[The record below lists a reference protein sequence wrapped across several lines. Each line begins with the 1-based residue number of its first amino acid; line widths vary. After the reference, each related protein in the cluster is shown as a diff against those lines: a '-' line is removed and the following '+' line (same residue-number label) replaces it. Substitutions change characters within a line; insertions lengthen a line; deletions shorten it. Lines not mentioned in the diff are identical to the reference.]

1 MARLPSAE
9 TLGGLPSAASGRQI
23 SSIDGSAIGQGM
35 QSMASGM
42 RALAAGQAAQGR
54 GLAAAGQEIA
64 QGIDIAARS
73 FKQDDDLIDAQARS
87 DFLVEKIKLD
97 NERDQEIDPG
107 RLSQFPQ
114 RYQELTQRFA
124 QQYGDPRRRQK
135 FLIDTQ
141 DDITRSSLAA
151 GNRQAGIER
160 DTFKASSMER
170 LETLRRAGLEAKDEA
185 TKSKIV
191 QQGMEQFRLLRER
204 GVIDAS
210 QEVSA
215 RQKWV
220 RDYTIESIKMLP
232 PEERLAAT
240 DGWRGALKVRESK
253 GDHGAENTF
262 GFAGYYQFGAP
273 RLQTIGVYTPG
284 QGENLE
290 TWNKT
295 SKTAPGK
302 WSGTFN
308 IPGFPNVKTKA
319 DFLANPAAQEA
330 VFDLHQKKMDQ
341 EMKAMDLERFI
352 GQTRGGVT
360 LTRESIYA
368 MMHLGGPGGAADALK
383 GVRNRED
390 AYGTKVLEYAALG
403 TKGPSKMLDFLD
415 AGDRMEIQ
423 RGAAYELMQKAR
435 ASEAE
440 QRQAASIANAER
452 VARNNE
458 LEVGILDGAYGREE
472 VMRRREMG
480 DLTDADQIRK
490 IDGLLRDQEKRI
502 VSERAAVDILEGRT
516 TANPYD
522 PAAQDI
528 AEAAEKAIV
537 RGSNGAITPAQASL
551 VVFDKFGGRILT
563 KTGAAAIRG
572 GIESPDAEEVQ
583 RSVAV
588 ASQMMQR
595 NPLIFN
601 SVQGG
606 DKIEKAAN
614 LFTHLIDNRNMNP
627 VQAAQRVV
635 EMQRPEYKKTL
646 RLDETQEKSMMD
658 DLRKNAM
665 RDLEKATFQ
674 GSSRIPFTSNTLGFS
689 PKQQME
695 ASQTYAEEVIDHY
708 REYGDLDAAKAHALK
723 SMEKFYG
730 VSNGVLMKY
739 PPENI
744 YPRDSS
750 GSHDWLYK
758 QAAQDIKAVSGKTV
772 EPSNVFLIPHSV
784 RTGEAFRAGQPAPYQ
799 VVWREERDGQTIHH
813 YLPQRQAFYGD
824 IRKWISENEKPVEQQ
839 FNAARVGTQPPP
851 VTVNPR
857 SWKPG
862 RPMKSQDEIAQETMA
877 AQAERDRQQSD
888 LREAGTRGQAGG
900 TGTAAERNKR
910 IREGIAEKQ
919 AGETKPRLPVVT
931 DWIESTP
938 SLRDAMPKIQLGPR
952 SRLPG
957 KKDQ

>member
-1 MARLPSAE
+1 MAKLPSAE
-9 TLGGLPSAASGRQI
+9 SLGNLPSAASGRQM
-23 SSIDGSAIGQGM
+23 SAIDASPIGQGM
-35 QSMASGM
+35 MQVSRGMMALAQGQQALGEGIASGVTQ
-42 RALAAGQAAQGR
+42 LAQ
-54 GLAAAGQEIA
+54 
-64 QGIDIAARS
+64 S
-73 FKQDDDLIDAQARS
+73 FKVDDDLADAQTRA
-87 DFLVEKIKLD
+87 DFLSEKIKLD
-97 NERDQEIDPG
+97 SERDQEVDAAKLG
-107 RLSQFPQ
+107 SYPQ
-114 RYQELTQRFA
+114 RYQGLVQQFA
-124 QQYGDPRRRQK
+124 QKYADPRRRQK
-135 FLIDTQ
+135 FLIETQ
-141 DDITRSSLAA
+141 DDIARATAQTS
-151 GNRQAGIER
+151 NRKVTMERNIALGQGIEQLQGIKR
-160 DTFKASSMER
+160 NA
-170 LETLRRAGLEAKDEA
+170 LEAKDEA
-185 TKSKIV
+185 DKSRLIAEGTAIID
-191 QQGMEQFRLLRER
+191 GM
-204 GVIDAS
+204 
-210 QEVSA
+210 A
-215 RQKWV
+215 RNGLITPAQAAADKQKWV
-220 RDYTIESIKMLP
+220 KDYVISDYRMRS
-232 PEERLAAT
+232 PEDRMVAARGNT
-240 DGWRGALKVRESK
+240 GALMVRES
-253 GDHGAENTF
+253 GGNPRAENDT
-262 GFAGYYQFGAP
+262 GFVGLFQFGAP
-273 RLQTIGVYTPG
+273 RLQTLGVYTPG
-284 QGENLE
+284 GREDLGN
-290 TWNKT
+290 WN
-295 SKTAPGK
+295 SSAATAPGK

-308 IPGFPNVKTKA
+308 IPGFPNVKSKA
-319 DFLANPAAQEA
+319 DFLANPDAQER
-330 VFDLHQKKMDQ
+330 VYQIHQEKISQ
-341 EMKAMDLERFI
+341 EIKANGLDKYV
-352 GQTRGGVT
+352 GQTVAGVKIT
-360 LTRESIYA
+360 EDGIRNMI
-368 MMHLGGPGGAADALK
+368 HLGGVGGADAFLRSGGVIDRADK
-383 GVRNRED
+383 N
-390 AYGTKVLEYAALG
+390 GTKLSDYARMGSGSTA
-403 TKGPSKMLDFLD
+403 SRMLSFLD
-415 AGDRMEIQ
+415 PDERMQLE
-423 RGAAYELMQKAR
+423 REATRDLMQKAHV
-435 ASEAE
+435 AE
-440 QRQAASIANAER
+440 QEQGQAAAQANAER

-458 LEVGILDGAYGREE
+458 LEVGILDGVYGPAE
-472 VMRRREMG
+472 VMRRREAG

-635 EMQRPEYKKTL
+635 EMQRPEYKKTI
-646 RLDETQEKSMMD
+646 RLDEVQEKSMMD
-658 DLRKNAM
+658 DLRKNAFKDM
-665 RDLEKATFQ
+665 AKASMP
-674 GSSRIPFTSNTLGFS
+674 GSSMFWSNRFGKPEQGL
-689 PKQQME
+689 E
-695 ASQTYAEEVIDHY
+695 AAMTYAEEVIDHY
-708 REYGDLDAAKAHALK
+708 REFGDIESAKSHALK

-730 VSNGVLMKY
+730 VSNGVLMKFPPEKVY
-739 PPENI
+739 PP
-744 YPRDSS
+744 DSK
-750 GSHDWLYK
+750 GSHEWLYK
-758 QAAQDIKAVSGKTV
+758 QAAQDIKARFGEDVDIRDIVLGPVRV
-772 EPSNVFLIPHSV
+772 E
-784 RTGEAFRAGQPAPYQ
+784 TGEAWRAGRPAPYQ
-799 VVWREERDGQTIHH
+799 IMWTKTVNGQKIPHTTPLGTGFVGDFNRWR
-813 YLPQRQAFYGD
+813 
-824 IRKWISENEKPVEQQ
+824 SENEKPVEEQ
-839 FNAARVGTQPPP
+839 FNALRAGTQPPP

-877 AQAERDRQQSD
+877 AQAERDQQRSD

-938 SLRDAMPKIQLGPR
+938 PLRDAMPKIQLGPR

>member
-160 DTFKASSMER
+160 DTFKATSMER

-635 EMQRPEYKKTL
+635 EMQRPEYKKTI
-646 RLDETQEKSMMD
+646 RLDEVQEKSMMD
-658 DLRKNAM
+658 DLRKNAFKDM
-665 RDLEKATFQ
+665 AKASMP
-674 GSSRIPFTSNTLGFS
+674 GSSMFWSNRFGKPEQGL
-689 PKQQME
+689 E
-695 ASQTYAEEVIDHY
+695 AAMTYAEEVIDHY
-708 REYGDLDAAKAHALK
+708 REFGDLESAKSHALK

-730 VSNGVLMKY
+730 VSNGVLMKFPPEKVY
-739 PPENI
+739 PP
-744 YPRDSS
+744 DSK
-750 GSHDWLYK
+750 GSHEWLYK
-758 QAAQDIKAVSGKTV
+758 QAAQDIKARFGEDVDIRDIVLGPVRV
-772 EPSNVFLIPHSV
+772 E
-784 RTGEAFRAGQPAPYQ
+784 TGEAWRAGRPAPYQ
-799 VVWREERDGQTIHH
+799 IMWTKTVNGQKIPHTTPFGTGFVGDFNRWR
-813 YLPQRQAFYGD
+813 
-824 IRKWISENEKPVEQQ
+824 SENEKPVEQQ
-839 FNAARVGTQPPP
+839 FNDQRGALQPPP

-877 AQAERDRQQSD
+877 AQAERDRQQAD

-938 SLRDAMPKIQLGPR
+938 PLRDAMPKIQLGPR